1 MPMRIAVCTSQVPF
15 AFGGAEVLADALV
28 AQLRKRGHQ
37 VDLVKLPQRWYP
49 KDGILEN
56 YLMWRLVN
64 TLDKT
69 SERQPIHRVI
79 ALKYPA
85 YAVPH
90 EYKITW
96 LIQQLRQAY
105 DWLGTPYTFFGNT
118 PEDLEL
124 LSLIRR
130 MDQVTI
136 GESRH
141 VFSISGNVAGRLRKY
156 NQMES
161 DVLYPPPAMDGR
173 FHNEDY
179 GDFIFS
185 VSRLNMLK
193 RVDHLVRAMGR
204 VRTAVRCRI
213 AGSGPDLGAL
223 RRLARQ
229 VGAGDRIDFL
239 GFVEDESLLDL
250 YSRSLAVY
258 YAPFDEDYGLATIE
272 AMKSQKPVLTTDDSG
287 GVLEFVEE
295 GVTGYVTPPD
305 DAAALAQRIDEL
317 YENRQLARRMGQRAA
332 ELVAGITWDVTIKR
346 LLEA

>member
-1 MPMRIAVCTSQVPF
+1 MPLRIAVCTSQVPF

-28 AQLRKRGHQ
+28 DQLRRRGHD
-37 VDLVKLPQRWYP
+37 VDLVRLPQRWYP

-64 TLDKT
+64 TLDRT

-90 EYKITW
+90 EHKITW

-105 DWLGTPYTFFGNT
+105 DWLGTPFTFFDNT
-118 PEDLEL
+118 EADREL
-124 LSLIRR
+124 LGLIRR

-141 VFSISGNVAGRLRKY
+141 VFSISRNVAGRLRKY
-156 NQMES
+156 NQLES
-161 DVLYPPPAMDGR
+161 EVLYPPPAMDGR
-173 FHNEDY
+173 FYNDDY
-179 GDFIFS
+179 GDCIIS
-185 VSRLNMLK
+185 VSRLNLLK
-193 RVDHLVRAMGR
+193 RVDHLVRAMGH

-213 AGSGPDLGAL
+213 AGSGPDLEPL
-223 RRLARQ
+223 SRLARQ

-239 GFVEDESLLDL
+239 GFVDNESLLDL
-250 YSRSLAVY
+250 YARSLAVY
-258 YAPFDEDYGLATIE
+258 YAPLDEDYGLATIE

-287 GVLEFVEE
+287 GVLEFTED
-295 GVTGYVTPPD
+295 GVTGYVTPQD
-305 DAAALAQRIDEL
+305 DPVALAQRIDQL
-317 YENRQLARRMGQRAA
+317 YANRQLARRMGRRGA
-332 ELVAGITWDVTIKR
+332 ELVAGITWDVTIER
-346 LLEA
+346 LLEV